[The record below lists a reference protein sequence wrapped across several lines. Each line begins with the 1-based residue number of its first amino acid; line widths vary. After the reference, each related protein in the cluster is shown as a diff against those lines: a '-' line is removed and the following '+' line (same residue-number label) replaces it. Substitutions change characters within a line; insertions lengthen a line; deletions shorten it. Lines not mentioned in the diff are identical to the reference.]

1 MINYVLNFAVF
12 SFSMY
17 KIKEFIRKSFF
28 ILLESLDLT
37 LFLTENAHHI
47 VAVETKRVN
56 TSTISP

>member
-17 KIKEFIRKSFF
+17 KIKEFMRKSFF

-37 LFLTENAHHI
+37 LFLIENARY
-47 VAVETKRVN
+47 VVSVETKRVN
-56 TSTISP
+56 TSITSP